1 MSASM
6 PAGRKWGCDMA
17 SELLMSSPVAGW
29 GRIDV
34 ERLGGIAGYGMPGSR
49 IRSRGHILAKDLS
62 PTDQNLLRSLFV
74 EPTEAPTWVRDGFRY
89 HLTRQSDCGPQTV
102 VAAEAAVPD
111 AIRECV
117 RDELIPD
124 GAPSLR

>member
-1 MSASM
+1 MQT
-6 PAGRKWGCDMA
+6 
-17 SELLMSSPVAGW
+17 ELLSSSPVAGW

-49 IRSRGHILAKDLS
+49 IRSRGHILAKDLT
-62 PTDQNLLRSLFV
+62 PVDQSALRTLFI
-74 EPTEAPTWVRDGFRY
+74 EPSEAPAWMRDGFRY

-102 VAAEAAVPD
+102 IAAEAVVPD

-117 RDELIPD
+117 RDEII
-124 GAPSLR
+124 S